1 MSSDIGS
8 RRVDW
13 TKYGMVYAG
22 AQKNLG
28 AAGVTVVIVREDL
41 LGK

>member
-13 TKYGMVYAG
+13 SKFGMVYAG

-28 AAGVTVVIVREDL
+28 SAGCVVVIIKKEL
-41 LGK
+41 LG